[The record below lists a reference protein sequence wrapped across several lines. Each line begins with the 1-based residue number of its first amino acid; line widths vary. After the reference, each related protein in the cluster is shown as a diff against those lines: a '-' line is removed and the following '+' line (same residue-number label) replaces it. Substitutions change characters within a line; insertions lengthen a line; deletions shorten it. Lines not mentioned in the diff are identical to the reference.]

1 MVISVNQ
8 CSSVLTSVKYRRR
21 YSVFLYFNS
30 YQTTCYVF
38 SMVFYSLLTLAM
50 PASVQA
56 TSQ

>member
-1 MVISVNQ
+1 M
-8 CSSVLTSVKYRRR
+8 LTSVKYRRR